1 MKLKP
6 IFRNLR
12 RDGLNS
18 IVIIISL
25 ALGMACLNL
34 ILLFITREMKADDF
48 QKNHDQVYA
57 LQCDDPWAPGPG
69 GKMYYCKYGSAEYM
83 KKNFEQ
89 VKDFCRISNSGS
101 QKIEVNDQSYYDKP
115 TIIRTSPNFFS
126 FFSYRLLSGSPETV
140 LESNNNIVIS
150 EGLAKKYFGTTDV
163 NGKVITIVNTG
174 KTEHLTI
181 SGVFEKPAESTQITF
196 DMVRPVGEDDSRCYV
211 LLSKNSDSRKVENLF
226 KEKKDVIPVIYDG
239 TPGQYY
245 LKSLKDT
252 YFDTNRR
259 ISFEVNRNKND
270 LWISLII
277 GILIITIA
285 IFNYL
290 GILTNKFL
298 RKIKEYFIRR
308 VNGGSKAGFVLNFM
322 IENTT
327 AVMVSFFISCLLM
340 IIMLPFF
347 NELTRSS
354 LTEGYI
360 FSKGRLLLVFAVPV
374 FIIANTFIYT
384 LYLVFSNISLK
395 NILTT
400 NNSFRV
406 KSIYIPWFNIF
417 QLGGSIALIICS
429 VIIIRQMIYIS
440 NKPIGLNK
448 DVIEVKL
455 PGNFADK
462 SVVFKEELMKN
473 SCIENVSVVGASP
486 VLEHYLLLLHYN
498 SGGVDKQYS
507 LSEFSGDA
515 NYLSVL
521 GIDLV
526 EGSGFSE
533 TLSANQNKCLINQS
547 FAKMFKGQDLIG
559 HGIPGMEDMIIEGI
573 VKDFNYSGLK
583 RHVGPAFISFSEKG
597 SHLLVKP
604 AGNEESQ
611 ARDVVSEIW
620 KELVP
625 GYPVNTETVGER
637 FEWFHRENKKFI
649 SLIGACAFISLFL
662 SMIGL
667 FAVVYQKTRSRTKEI
682 GIRKINGAGI
692 SNIMLLINRD
702 FIKWV
707 TIAFI
712 ISAPVSWY
720 AMRSWLANYAYKVNI
735 SWLIYLTGGI
745 IVMAVTLITV
755 SLESIRAATLN
766 PADTLRYE

>member
-6 IFRNLR
+6 LFRNLS

-25 ALGMACLNL
+25 ALGMACFNL
-34 ILLFITREMKADDF
+34 IILFITREMKADDF
-48 QKNHDQVYA
+48 QKDNDRIYA
-57 LQCDDPWAPGPG
+57 LQCDDPWVPG
-69 GKMYYCKYGSAEYM
+69 GKMYFCKYGSAEYM
-83 KKNFEQ
+83 KKNFAR

-101 QKIEVNDQSYYDKP
+101 QKIEANNHSYYDKP

-150 EGLAKKYFGTTDV
+150 EELAKKYFGTTDV

-174 KTEHLTI
+174 KAEHLTI
-181 SGVFEKPAESTQITF
+181 SGVFEKPVESTQITF
-196 DMVRPVGEDDSRCYV
+196 DMIQPIGEEDSRCYV
-211 LLSKNSDSRKVENLF
+211 MLSKNSDSRELENLF

-239 TPGQYY
+239 TPGPYY

-252 YFDTNRR
+252 YFDTLRGR
-259 ISFEVNRNKND
+259 SFEVNRDKND
-270 LWISLII
+270 LWISLVI
-277 GILIITIA
+277 GILIISIA
-285 IFNYL
+285 VFNYL

-298 RKIKEYFIRR
+298 RRIKEYYIRR
-308 VNGGSKAGFVLNFM
+308 VNGGSKAGFVFNFM
-322 IENTT
+322 VENTT
-327 AVMVSFFISCLLM
+327 VVMLSFFIACLLM

-354 LTEGYI
+354 ITEGYI
-360 FSKGRLLLVFAVPV
+360 LRADSLKLLFAVPL
-374 FIIANTFIYT
+374 FILANTFIYT
-384 LYLVFSNISLK
+384 LYLVFSNVSLK

-400 NNSFRV
+400 NNNFRV

-462 SVVFKEELMKN
+462 SVVFREELMKN
-473 SCIENVSVVGASP
+473 SCIDNVSVVGASP

-507 LSEFSGDA
+507 PAGFSGDQ
-515 NYLSVL
+515 NYLRVL
-521 GIDLV
+521 GIDLQ
-526 EGSGFSE
+526 EGSDFSE
-533 TLSANQNKCLINQS
+533 TLSSNKNKCLINQS
-547 FAKMFKGQDLIG
+547 FASLFKGRDLIG
-559 HGIPGMEDMIIEGI
+559 HSVPGMEEMIIIGV

-583 RHVGPAFISFSEKG
+583 QHVGPAFISFSEKG
-597 SHLLVKP
+597 NHLLVKP
-604 AGNEESQ
+604 ENNQEKKALI
-611 ARDVVSEIW
+611 AVSETWNKLI
-620 KELVP
+620 P

-649 SLIGACAFISLFL
+649 SLIGACAIISLFL
-662 SMIGL
+662 SMMGL

-692 SNIMLLINRD
+692 SNIMVLINRD

-707 TIAFI
+707 IIAFI

-745 IVMAVTLITV
+745 IVLLVTLITV